1 MAAVRL
7 AVITDSHLCS
17 PATPP
22 GFWNHELPLP
32 ESWTLWDEAMGVVA
46 DSAVDAIVLLGDV
59 TNFAEPD
66 VMVRALRR
74 LTDFGRPVMA
84 VAGNHDV
91 VPHENALARAART
104 LGDPLLTVPP
114 FARAVHGFTF
124 AGVPVKATGTGY
136 RVDDAARS
144 VPDGL
149 PLDAPLVVLS
159 HFPLIDRRAAILDQG
174 LKFPGGLD
182 GAARVTETLR
192 NRRAPSIVLHG
203 HLHWQDAAQDGRVL
217 QLGMPALIEW
227 PHAVSIVTVDD
238 DGSGPRIERRTRRV
252 TAPPGTGPG
261 RFSLNDDRWAV
272 RDGRWLSDSLDG
284 DGPI

>member
-1 MAAVRL
+1 MAALRL
-7 AVITDSHLCS
+7 AVITDSHLCP

-32 ESWTLWDEAMGVVA
+32 ESWTLWDEAMRVIA

-74 LTDFGRPVMA
+74 LTDFGKPVMA

-91 VPHENALARAART
+91 APHENALSQAART
-104 LGDPLLTVPP
+104 LGHPLLAVPP

-124 AGVPVKATGTGY
+124 AGVPIAATGTGY
-136 RVDDAARS
+136 RVDDADCS

-149 PLDAPLVVLS
+149 PSGAPLILLS

-174 LKFPGGLD
+174 LRFPGGLD
-182 GAARVTETLR
+182 GAVQVTEALR
-192 NRRAPSIVLHG
+192 KRRAPSVVLHG
-203 HLHWQDAAQDGRVL
+203 HLHWQDATQDGRVL

-227 PHAVSIVTVDD
+227 PHAVSVVTMYD
-238 DGSGPRIERRTRRV
+238 DGPGLRIERRTRRV
-252 TAPPGTGPG
+252 AAPSGTAAG
-261 RFSLNDDRWAV
+261 RFSLNDDRWTV
-272 RDGRWLSDSLDG
+272 REGRWISASLEG